1 MINITAQYLKLL
13 NNADCLGVILKSC
26 AIYCVNQ
33 KPFEIHCALAIVSS
47 MGSIEQH

>member
-1 MINITAQYLKLL
+1 MINITAQYFKLL
-13 NNADCLGVILKSC
+13 NNADCLGIVLKGC

-33 KPFEIHCALAIVSS
+33 KPFETRCAIAIVSS